1 MKNIR
6 NFSIIAHID
15 HGKSTLADR
24 MLEYTHTIRPEKL
37 QEQYLDSMDLE
48 REKGITIKMH
58 PVRMEM
64 ELEGERYIL
73 NLIDTPGH
81 VDFNYEVSRS
91 LAACE
96 GAILL
101 VDASQGVEAQTITN
115 FYLALAQ
122 NLEIIPV
129 INKIDLPNAQ
139 IEKVEKQIYD
149 LTGEIPLRISAK
161 LGWGIDE
168 LMREI
173 VKRIPPPKGDP
184 EGKTRALIFD
194 AKYEDYRGVIVFV
207 RVFDGVIKPGMKIM
221 MKSSGRTYEVVEVGY
236 LKPDMVKTSELKAG
250 EVGYLTAAIRE
261 ITEARVGDTI
271 VDANYPETPA
281 LPGYR
286 EPKPVV
292 FAGIYPTVP
301 SDYELLAKAINKL
314 KLNDAS
320 LQFTPEYSP
329 ALGPGFRC
337 GFLGMLHMEIFK
349 ERLKREFGVDIVITT
364 PNVEYKVILEDGREI
379 LVDNPADFPDVFEK
393 ALEPYAKV
401 EIITPKEFLGAVQK
415 FCISRRGTQTKFN
428 FLDEDTVFFE
438 FEMPL
443 SEIIFDFHDKL
454 KSITRGYASFDYEII
469 DYRESDVVR
478 LDFLVAGD
486 KIDALSLIVHKDN
499 AYYVGKK
506 IAEKLRKEIPRQL
519 FEVTIQAAIGKR
531 VIAKERIPPI
541 RKDVTAKCYG
551 GDITRKRKLLE
562 KQKEG
567 KKKLKKIGKVEL
579 PQEAFLNIV
588 KVEE

>member
-1 MKNIR
+1 MRNIR

-24 MLEYTHTIRPEKL
+24 MLEYTKTVRPEKL
-37 QEQYLDSMDLE
+37 QEQFLDSMDLE

-58 PVRMEM
+58 PVRME
-64 ELEGERYIL
+64 LEKGDQLYIL

-81 VDFNYEVSRS
+81 VDFSYEVSRS

-115 FYLALAQ
+115 FYLALKQ
-122 NLEIIPV
+122 NLVIIPI

-139 IEKVEKQIYD
+139 IEKVEAQVYE
-149 LTGEIPLRISAK
+149 LTGERPLRISAK
-161 LGWGIDE
+161 MGWGIDE
-168 LMREI
+168 VMKEI
-173 VKRIPPPKGDP
+173 IERIPPPSGNP
-184 EGKTRALIFD
+184 SGSLRALIFD
-194 AKYEDYRGVIVFV
+194 AKFEDYRGVIIYV
-207 RVFDGVIKPGMKIM
+207 RIFDGKIVPGMKIT
-221 MKSSGRTYEVVEVGY
+221 MKSTGMTYEVGEVGY
-236 LKPDMVKTSELKAG
+236 LKPEMIRTQELDTG

-261 ITEARVGDTI
+261 ISEARVGDTVI
-271 VDANYPETPA
+271 DAAFPETPP

-286 EPKPVV
+286 EPKPMV

-301 SDYELLAKAINKL
+301 SDYELLSKAMAKL
-314 KLNDAS
+314 KLNDSA
-320 LQFTPEYSP
+320 LQFIGEYSP

-364 PNVEYKVILEDGREI
+364 PNVEYKVYLKDGNQI
-379 LVDNPADFPDVFEK
+379 IVNNPSDFPDVFEK
-393 ALEPYAKV
+393 VLEPYARV
-401 EIITPKEFLGAVQK
+401 EIVTPREYLGAVQK
-415 FCISRRGTQTKFN
+415 FCISRRGTQTKFQ
-428 FLDEDTVFFE
+428 FLDEETVLFE

-443 SEIIFDFHDKL
+443 SEIIFDFHDGL
-454 KSITRGYASFDYEII
+454 KSISRGYASFDYEII
-469 DYRESDVVR
+469 DYRESDVAR
-478 LDFLVAGD
+478 LDFLIAGER
-486 KIDALSLIVHKDN
+486 IDALTLIVPTER
-499 AYYVGKK
+499 AYQIGRK
-506 IAEKLRKEIPRQL
+506 IVEKLRKEIPRQL
-519 FEVTIQAAIGKR
+519 FEVSIQAAIGKKI
-531 VIAKERIPPI
+531 VAKERIAPI

-588 KVEE
+588 KAEE

>member
-24 MLEYTHTIRPEKL
+24 LLEITKTIRPEKL
-37 QEQYLDSMDLE
+37 QEQFLDSMDLE

-58 PVRMEM
+58 PVRMEFDYK
-64 ELEGERYIL
+64 GERYIL

-115 FYLALAQ
+115 FYLALSQ
-122 NLEIIPV
+122 NLTIIPV
-129 INKIDLPNAQ
+129 INKIDLPNAM
-139 IEKVEKQIYD
+139 IEKVEKQVYD
-149 LTGEIPLRISAK
+149 LTGEKPLRISAK
-161 LGWGIDE
+161 LGWGVESLIE
-168 LMREI
+168 EI
-173 VKRIPPPKGDP
+173 INRIPAPTGDP
-184 EGKTRALIFD
+184 TKPLRALIFD
-194 AKYEDYRGVIVFV
+194 AKYEDYRGVIVFL
-207 RVFDGVIKPGMKIM
+207 RIMDGILRPGMKIM
-221 MKSSGRTYEVVEVGY
+221 MKSTGRAYEVVEVGY
-236 LKPDMVKTSELKAG
+236 LKPEMVKVAELKAG
-250 EVGYLTAAIRE
+250 EVGYITAAIRE
-261 ITEARVGDTI
+261 ITEARVGDTVI
-271 VDANYPETPA
+271 DANLPDTPA

-292 FAGIYPTVP
+292 FAGIYPTLP
-301 SDYELLAKAINKL
+301 SDYENLAKAIAKL
-314 KLNDAS
+314 KLNDAA
-320 LQFTPEYSP
+320 LQYQGEYSP

-349 ERLKREFGVDIVITT
+349 ERLRREFGVDIVITT
-364 PNVEYKVILEDGREI
+364 PNVEYKVLLPDGKE
-379 LVDNPADFPDVFEK
+379 LVVDNPSDFPEVFEK
-393 ALEPYAKV
+393 AYEPYARV

-415 FCISRRGTQTKFN
+415 FCISRRGVQNKFY

-454 KSITRGYASFDYEII
+454 KSISKGYASFDYEIT
-469 DYRESDVVR
+469 DFRESDVVR
-478 LDFLVAGD
+478 LDFYVAGER
-486 KIDALSLIVHKDN
+486 IDALSLVVHKDH
-499 AYYVGKK
+499 AYSIGRKV
-506 IAEKLRKEIPRQL
+506 AEKLRKEIPRQL

-531 VIAKERIPPI
+531 VIAKERIAPI

-579 PQEAFLNIV
+579 PQEAFLNII
-588 KVEE
+588 KAEE

>member
-64 ELEGERYIL
+64 ELDGERYIL

-221 MKSSGRTYEVVEVGY
+221 MKSSGKTYEVVEVGY

-364 PNVEYKVILEDGREI
+364 PNVEYKVILEDGREM

-415 FCISRRGTQTKFN
+415 LCISRRGTQTKFN

-499 AYYVGKK
+499 AYYVGRK

>member
-173 VKRIPPPKGDP
+173 VIRIPPPKGDP

-379 LVDNPADFPDVFEK
+379 LIDNPADFPDVFEK

-415 FCISRRGTQTKFN
+415 LCISRRGTQTKFN

>member
-24 MLEYTHTIRPEKL
+24 LLEYTKTIRPEKL
-37 QEQYLDSMDLE
+37 QEQFLDSMDLE

-58 PVRMEM
+58 PVRME
-64 ELEGERYIL
+64 LTLSGQTYIL

-101 VDASQGVEAQTITN
+101 VDATQGIEAQTITN
-115 FYLALAQ
+115 FYLALEQ

-139 IEKVEKQIYD
+139 IEKVEKQLID
-149 LTGEIPLRISAK
+149 LTGEKPLRISAK
-161 LGWGIDE
+161 LGWGIEE
-168 LMREI
+168 LVEKI
-173 VKRIPPPKGDP
+173 IERIPPPEGDP
-184 EGKTRALIFD
+184 DEKLKALIFD
-194 AKYEDYRGVIVFV
+194 AKYDDYKGVIVFI
-207 RVFDGVIKPGMKIM
+207 RVFDGKIKPGMKIM
-221 MKSSGRTYEVVEVGY
+221 MKSSGNIYEVAEVGY
-236 LKPDMVKTSELKAG
+236 LKPDLVRTSELSAG
-250 EVGYLTAAIRE
+250 EVGYLTAQIRE
-261 ITEARVGDTI
+261 VSEARVGDTI
-271 VDANYPETPA
+271 VDALFPETPA

-286 EPKPVV
+286 EPKAVV
-292 FAGIYPTVP
+292 FAGIYPTL
-301 SDYELLAKAINKL
+301 SSEYDLLAKAISKL
-314 KLNDAS
+314 KLNDSA
-320 LQFTPEYSP
+320 LQFFPEYSP

-364 PNVEYKVILEDGREI
+364 PNVEYKVLLENGQEI
-379 LVDNPADFPDVFEK
+379 LVENPTKFPDNFEK
-393 ALEPYAKV
+393 AFEPYVKV
-401 EIITPKEFLGAVQK
+401 EIITPKEFLGSIQTL
-415 FCISRRGTQTKFN
+415 CISRRGIQTKFH
-428 FLDEDTVFFE
+428 FLDEDTVYFE

-443 SEIIFDFHDKL
+443 SEILFDFHDKL
-454 KSITRGYASFDYEII
+454 KSISRGYASFDYELI
-469 DYRESDVVR
+469 DYREADLVR
-478 LDFLVAGD
+478 LDFIIAGE
-486 KIDALSLIVHKDN
+486 KIDSLSLVVHKDD
-499 AYYVGKK
+499 AYRIGKK
-506 IAEKLRKEIPRQL
+506 ICEKLRQEIPRQL
-519 FEVTIQAAIGKR
+519 FEVTIQAAIGKKI
-531 VIAKERIPPI
+531 IAKERIAPI

-567 KKKLKKIGKVEL
+567 KKKLKKIGRVEL

-588 KVEE
+588 KAED

>member
-24 MLEYTHTIRPEKL
+24 MLEFTKTVRPEKL
-37 QEQYLDSMDLE
+37 QEQFLDSMELE

-58 PVRMEM
+58 PVRME
-64 ELEGERYIL
+64 LDLNGNSYLL

-96 GAILL
+96 GALLL

-115 FYLALAQ
+115 FYLALEQ

-139 IEKVEKQIYD
+139 IEKVEKQIYE
-149 LTGEIPLRISAK
+149 LTGERALKISAK

-168 LMREI
+168 VMQEI
-173 VKRIPPPKGDP
+173 VRRIPPPTGNP
-184 EGKTRALIFD
+184 NSHARALIFD

-207 RVFDGVIKPGMKIM
+207 RIFDGSITPGMKIM
-221 MKSSGRTYEVVEVGY
+221 MKSTGMVYEVVEIGY
-236 LKPDMVKTSELKAG
+236 LKPEMTKATELKTG

-261 ITEARVGDTI
+261 ISEARVGDTI
-271 VDANYPETPA
+271 VDARAPETPP

-301 SDYELLAKAINKL
+301 SDYDLLSKAIGKL

-320 LQFTPEYSP
+320 LQFTAEYSP

-349 ERLKREFGVDIVITT
+349 ERLRREFDVDIVITT
-364 PNVEYKVILEDGREI
+364 PNVEYRVILDDETEVI
-379 LVDNPADFPDVFEK
+379 VDNPSEFPEIFK
-393 ALEPYAKV
+393 RALEPYARV
-401 EIITPKEFLGAVQK
+401 EIITPKEYLGAVQK
-415 FCISRRGTQTKFN
+415 LSLSRRGIQTRFQ
-428 FLDEDTVFFE
+428 FLDEDTVLFE

-443 SEIIFDFHDKL
+443 SEIIFDFHDRL
-454 KSITRGYASFDYEII
+454 KSISRGYASFDYEII

-478 LDFLVAGD
+478 LDFLIAGER
-486 KIDALSLIVHKDN
+486 IDALSLVVHRDE
-499 AYYVGKK
+499 AYYTGRK

-519 FEVTIQAAIGKR
+519 FEVSIQAAIGKKI
-531 VIAKERIPPI
+531 IAKERIAPI

-567 KKKLKKIGKVEL
+567 KKKLKRIGKVEL

-588 KVEE
+588 KAEE

>member
-1 MKNIR
+1 MINIR

-24 MLEYTHTIRPEKL
+24 LLEITKTIRPEKL
-37 QEQYLDSMDLE
+37 QEQFLDSMDLE

-58 PVRMEM
+58 PVRMEY
-64 ELEGERYIL
+64 EYEGERYIL

-96 GAILL
+96 GAVLL

-122 NLEIIPV
+122 NLTIIPV
-129 INKIDLPNAQ
+129 INKIDLPNAM
-139 IEKVEKQIYD
+139 IDKVEKQVYD
-149 LTGEIPLRISAK
+149 LTGEKPLKISAK
-161 LGWGIDE
+161 LGWGVDSLIE
-168 LMREI
+168 EI
-173 VKRIPPPKGDP
+173 INRIPAPSGDP
-184 EGKTRALIFD
+184 SKPLRALIFD

-207 RVFDGVIKPGMKIM
+207 RIMDGVLRPGIKVM
-221 MKSSGRTYEVVEVGY
+221 MKSTGRVYEVVEVGY
-236 LKPDMVKTSELKAG
+236 LKPEMVKVSELRTG

-261 ITEARVGDTI
+261 ITEARVGDTV
-271 VDANYPETPA
+271 VDANFPDTPP

-292 FAGIYPTVP
+292 FAGIYPTLP
-301 SDYELLAKAINKL
+301 GDYESLAKAIAKL
-314 KLNDAS
+314 KLNDAA
-320 LQFTPEYSP
+320 LQYQGEYSP

-349 ERLKREFGVDIVITT
+349 ERLKREFDVDIVITT
-364 PNVEYKVILEDGREI
+364 PNVEYKVVLPDGKE
-379 LVDNPADFPDVFEK
+379 LVVDNPSDFPEVFEK
-393 ALEPYAKV
+393 AFEPYARV

-415 FCISRRGTQTKFN
+415 LCISRRGVQTKFY

-454 KSITRGYASFDYEII
+454 KSISKGYASFDYEII
-469 DYRESDVVR
+469 DFRESDVVR
-478 LDFLVAGD
+478 LDFYVAGER
-486 KIDALSLIVHKDN
+486 IDALSLVVHKDH
-499 AYYVGKK
+499 AYSIGRKV
-506 IAEKLRKEIPRQL
+506 AEKLRKEIPRQL

-531 VIAKERIPPI
+531 VIAKERIAPI

-579 PQEAFLNIV
+579 PQEAFLNII
-588 KVEE
+588 KAEE

>member
-64 ELEGERYIL
+64 ELEGEKYIL

-364 PNVEYKVILEDGREI
+364 PNVEYKVLLEDGREI

-415 FCISRRGTQTKFN
+415 LCISRRGTQTKFN

-499 AYYVGKK
+499 AYYVGRK

>member
-1 MKNIR
+1 MRNIR

-24 MLEYTHTIRPEKL
+24 LLEITRTIRPEKL

-58 PVRMEM
+58 PVRMEYEM
-64 ELEGERYIL
+64 DGEIYIL

-115 FYLALAQ
+115 FYLALGQ
-122 NLEIIPV
+122 NLIIIPV
-129 INKIDLPNAQ
+129 INKIDLPNAMV
-139 IEKVEKQIYD
+139 EKVEKQVYE
-149 LTGEIPLRISAK
+149 LTGEKPLKISAK
-161 LGWGIDE
+161 IGWGVSE
-168 LMREI
+168 LLREI
-173 VKRIPPPKGDP
+173 IKQIPPPQGDYLKP
-184 EGKTRALIFD
+184 LKALIFD

-207 RVFDGVIKPGMKIM
+207 RVFDGVIRTGMKIL
-221 MKSSGRTYEVVEVGY
+221 MKSTGRIYEVVEVGY
-236 LKPDMVKTSELKAG
+236 LRPEMTKVSELKAG
-250 EVGYLTAAIRE
+250 EVGYITAAIRE

-271 VDANYPETPA
+271 VDALYPDTPA

-292 FAGIYPTVP
+292 FAGIYPTLP
-301 SDYELLAKAINKL
+301 SDYENLAKAIAKL
-314 KLNDAS
+314 KLNDAA
-320 LQFTPEYSP
+320 LQYQGEYSP

-349 ERLKREFGVDIVITT
+349 ERLRREFGVDIVITT
-364 PNVEYKVILEDGREI
+364 PNVEYKVILEDGTE
-379 LVDNPADFPDVFEK
+379 LFVDNPSDFPDIYEK
-393 ALEPYAKV
+393 AMEPYARV
-401 EIITPKEFLGAVQK
+401 EIITPREFLGAVQK
-415 FCISRRGTQTKFN
+415 LCISRRGIQSKFY
-428 FLDEDTVFFE
+428 FIDEDTVFFE

-443 SEIIFDFHDKL
+443 AEIIFDFHDKL
-454 KSITRGYASFDYEII
+454 KSITRGFASFDYEVI
-469 DYRESDVVR
+469 DFRESDVVR

-486 KIDALSLIVHKDN
+486 RIDALSLVVHKDQ
-499 AYYVGKK
+499 AYHTGRK

-519 FEVTIQAAIGKR
+519 FEVTIQAAIGKK
-531 VIAKERIPPI
+531 VIAKERIAPI

-567 KKKLKKIGKVEL
+567 KRKLKKIGKVEL
-579 PQEAFLNIV
+579 PQEAFLNII
-588 KVEE
+588 KAEE

>member
-1 MKNIR
+1 
-6 NFSIIAHID
+6 
-15 HGKSTLADR
+15 

-364 PNVEYKVILEDGREI
+364 PNVEYRVILEDGREI
-379 LVDNPADFPDVFEK
+379 LIDNPADFPDVFEK

-415 FCISRRGTQTKFN
+415 LCISRRGTQTK
-428 FLDEDTVFFE
+428 
-438 FEMPL
+438 
-443 SEIIFDFHDKL
+443 I
-454 KSITRGYASFDYEII
+454 
-469 DYRESDVVR
+469 
-478 LDFLVAGD
+478 
-486 KIDALSLIVHKDN
+486 
-499 AYYVGKK
+499 
-506 IAEKLRKEIPRQL
+506 
-519 FEVTIQAAIGKR
+519 
-531 VIAKERIPPI
+531 
-541 RKDVTAKCYG
+541 
-551 GDITRKRKLLE
+551 
-562 KQKEG
+562 
-567 KKKLKKIGKVEL
+567 
-579 PQEAFLNIV
+579 
-588 KVEE
+588 

>member
-24 MLEYTHTIRPEKL
+24 LLEITRTIRPEKL

-58 PVRMEM
+58 PVRMEYEM
-64 ELEGERYIL
+64 DGEIYIL

-115 FYLALAQ
+115 FYLALGQ
-122 NLEIIPV
+122 NLIIIPV
-129 INKIDLPNAQ
+129 INKIDLPNAMV
-139 IEKVEKQIYD
+139 EKVEKQVYE
-149 LTGEIPLRISAK
+149 LTGEKPLKISAK
-161 LGWGIDE
+161 LGWGVSE
-168 LMREI
+168 LLREI
-173 VKRIPPPKGDP
+173 IKQIPPPQGDYLKP
-184 EGKTRALIFD
+184 LKALIFD

-207 RVFDGVIKPGMKIM
+207 RVFDGIIRTGMKIL
-221 MKSSGRTYEVVEVGY
+221 MKSTGRIYEVVEVGY
-236 LKPDMVKTSELKAG
+236 LRPEMTKVSELKAG
-250 EVGYLTAAIRE
+250 EVGYITAAIRE

-271 VDANYPETPA
+271 VDALYPDTPA

-292 FAGIYPTVP
+292 FAGIYPTLP
-301 SDYELLAKAINKL
+301 SDYENLAKAIAKL
-314 KLNDAS
+314 KLNDAA
-320 LQFTPEYSP
+320 LQYQGEYSP

-349 ERLKREFGVDIVITT
+349 ERLRREFGVDIVITT
-364 PNVEYKVILEDGREI
+364 PNVEYKVILEDGTE
-379 LVDNPADFPDVFEK
+379 LFVDNPSDFPDIYEK
-393 ALEPYAKV
+393 AMEPYARV

-415 FCISRRGTQTKFN
+415 LCISRRGIQSKFY
-428 FLDEDTVFFE
+428 FIDEDTVFFE

-443 SEIIFDFHDKL
+443 AEIIFDFHDKL
-454 KSITRGYASFDYEII
+454 KSITRGFASFDYEVI
-469 DYRESDVVR
+469 DFRESDVVR

-486 KIDALSLIVHKDN
+486 RIDALSLVVHKDQ
-499 AYYVGKK
+499 AYHTGRK

-519 FEVTIQAAIGKR
+519 FEVTIQAAIGKK
-531 VIAKERIPPI
+531 VIAKERIAPI

-567 KKKLKKIGKVEL
+567 KRKLKKIGKVEL
-579 PQEAFLNIV
+579 PQEAFLNII
-588 KVEE
+588 KAEE

>member
-24 MLEYTHTIRPEKL
+24 LLEYTKTIRPEKL
-37 QEQYLDSMDLE
+37 QEQFLDSMDLE

-58 PVRMEM
+58 PVRME
-64 ELEGERYIL
+64 LTLSGQTYVL

-101 VDASQGVEAQTITN
+101 VDATQGIEAQTITN
-115 FYLALAQ
+115 FYLALGQ

-139 IEKVEKQIYD
+139 VEKVEKQLLD
-149 LTGEIPLRISAK
+149 LTGEKPLRISAK
-161 LGWGIDE
+161 LGWGVEE
-168 LMREI
+168 LIEKI
-173 VKRIPPPKGDP
+173 IERIPPPNGNPDEKL
-184 EGKTRALIFD
+184 KALIFD
-194 AKYEDYRGVIVFV
+194 AKYDDYKGVIVFI
-207 RVFDGVIKPGMKIM
+207 RVFDGKIKPGMKIM
-221 MKSSGRTYEVVEVGY
+221 MKSSGNVYEVAEVGY
-236 LKPDMVKTSELKAG
+236 LKPDLVRTSELSAG
-250 EVGYLTAAIRE
+250 EVGYLTAQIRE
-261 ITEARVGDTI
+261 VSEARVGDTI
-271 VDANYPETPA
+271 VDALFPETPA

-286 EPKPVV
+286 EPKAVV
-292 FAGIYPTVP
+292 FAGIYPTL
-301 SDYELLAKAINKL
+301 SSEYELLAKAISKL
-314 KLNDAS
+314 KLNDSA
-320 LQFTPEYSP
+320 LQFFPEYSP

-349 ERLKREFGVDIVITT
+349 ERLKREFDVDIVITT
-364 PNVEYKVILEDGREI
+364 PNVEYKVILEDGQEI
-379 LVDNPADFPDVFEK
+379 LVENPTKFPENFEK
-393 ALEPYAKV
+393 AFEPYAKV
-401 EIITPKEFLGAVQK
+401 EIITPKEFLGSIQTL
-415 FCISRRGTQTKFN
+415 CISRRGIQTKFQ
-428 FLDEDTVFFE
+428 FLDEDTVYFE

-443 SEIIFDFHDKL
+443 SEILFDFHDKL
-454 KSITRGYASFDYEII
+454 KSISRGYASFDYELI
-469 DYRESDVVR
+469 DYREADLVR
-478 LDFLVAGD
+478 LDFIIAGE
-486 KIDALSLIVHKDN
+486 KIDSLSLVVHKDD
-499 AYYVGKK
+499 AYRIGRK
-506 IAEKLRKEIPRQL
+506 ICEKLRQEIPRQL
-519 FEVTIQAAIGKR
+519 FEVTIQAAIGKKI
-531 VIAKERIPPI
+531 IAKERIAPI

-567 KKKLKKIGKVEL
+567 KKKLKKIGRVEL

-588 KVEE
+588 KAED